1 MMSLPKNQTVIVV
14 CGPTGVGKTDL
25 SYLIARKLPAE
36 IISADSRQIYKY
48 LDIGT
53 AKPPK
58 EILSQIPHHFIDI
71 LYPDQHYSAGQFGIE
86 SREVLREI
94 FDRGKM
100 PLVVGG
106 SGLYIRAMIEGFF
119 NGNDY
124 NSEIRES
131 LQLRLEKEGLESLYQ
146 ELLKIDKKSA
156 SKIHPNNSVRIL
168 RALEVYLSTGKPLSK
183 LQAEKLPPL
192 PFPVLK
198 FGIHKDRR
206 MLYRDINMR
215 VDQMFQRGL
224 LAEVRNILELGYNKN
239 LNSLKSVGYKEVIQ
253 YIDGKIDFNV
263 CVQQVKQNS
272 RRYAKRQLTWFR
284 NEKDIKWFE
293 INDKNDMEKILSQI
307 LKTFI

>member
-1 MMSLPKNQTVIVV
+1 MMSLPKNQAVIVV

-25 SYLIARKLPAE
+25 SYLIARKLPVE

-168 RALEVYLSTGKPLSK
+168 RALEIYLSTGKPISK

-206 MLYRDINMR
+206 ILYQDINMR

-284 NEKDIKWFE
+284 NEKDIKWFG

-307 LKTFI
+307 LKTFM

>member
-1 MMSLPKNQTVIVV
+1 MMSLPKNQAVIVV

-25 SYLIARKLPAE
+25 SYLIARKLPVE

-168 RALEVYLSTGKPLSK
+168 RALEIYLSTGKPISK

-206 MLYRDINMR
+206 ILYRDINMR

-284 NEKDIKWFE
+284 NEKDIKWFG

-307 LKTFI
+307 LKTFM

>member
-1 MMSLPKNQTVIVV
+1 MSLPKNQVIIVV

-25 SYLIARKLPAE
+25 SYLIARKIPVE

-86 SREVLREI
+86 SRKVLREI
-94 FDRGKM
+94 FDREKI

-119 NGNDY
+119 DGNEY

-131 LQLRLEKEGLESLYQ
+131 LQQRLEKEGLESLYQ

-168 RALEVYLSTGKPLSK
+168 RALEVYLSTGKPLSE
-183 LQAEKLPPL
+183 LQAEKLPTL
-192 PFPVLK
+192 PFPILK

-206 MLYRDINMR
+206 LLYQDINTR
-215 VDQMFQRGL
+215 VDQMFKRGL
-224 LAEVRNILELGYNKN
+224 LEEVRNILELGYNKN

-263 CVQQVKQNS
+263 CVKQVKQNS

-284 NEKDIKWFE
+284 NEKDVKWFG
-293 INDKNDMEKILSQI
+293 INDKNDMMKISSQI
-307 LKTFI
+307 LKTFL